1 MIPFSCTQIL
11 GLACITSHNPAGFS
25 FFNALSFYSMIALSS
40 ICFQKKSL
48 FLETDAL
55 FRVFLQT
62 LDMQRDIAG
71 LGFRQF
77 QIIFSS

>member
-1 MIPFSCTQIL
+1 MYANFRSCLHYQSQSRRIQ
-11 GLACITSHNPAGFS
+11 

-77 QIIFSS
+77 QIIFSF